1 MPRMRK
7 PKSNR
12 IIRAIVFQLLCGSI
26 FRLQLV
32 QYFSGIFFSIV
43 YSEIQIKFFVP
54 WVDKKTSIK
63 LILHNFLGCKELDL
77 VQINLGKSKVNGENI
92 VSLLNEKLGGSAV
105 LEGKRILFKDED
117 KSVRMKDVKTYLKKY
132 LHREGLRKQ
141 IRILVD
147 KGEVILV
154 ELQQEEE

>member
-1 MPRMRK
+1 M
-7 PKSNR
+7 
-12 IIRAIVFQLLCGSI
+12 
-26 FRLQLV
+26 
-32 QYFSGIFFSIV
+32 
-43 YSEIQIKFFVP
+43 
-54 WVDKKTSIK
+54 
-63 LILHNFLGCKELDL
+63 LDL

-117 KSVRMKDVKTYLKKY
+117 HPIRMKDVKTYLKKY
-132 LHREGLRKQ
+132 LHHEGLRKQ

-147 KGEVILV
+147 KGEVIFV

>member
-1 MPRMRK
+1 M
-7 PKSNR
+7 
-12 IIRAIVFQLLCGSI
+12 
-26 FRLQLV
+26 
-32 QYFSGIFFSIV
+32 
-43 YSEIQIKFFVP
+43 
-54 WVDKKTSIK
+54 
-63 LILHNFLGCKELDL
+63 LDL

-105 LEGKRILFKDED
+105 LEGKRILFEDED
-117 KSVRMKDVKTYLKKY
+117 KSVRIKDVKTYLKKY
-132 LHREGLRKQ
+132 FHREGLRKQ